1 MKWKGYFIRI
11 ILLLL
16 VMEDLFGK
24 LVILN
29 TLGNF
34 YQVKDMGLVH
44 LNGLMEGNILAD
56 GVMGKWLG
64 VALCINKIKFYL
76 KLRMGKMLIEGIIN
90 YYYNK
95 IILNL
100 LIKNNLI
107 LILLLFIYYYHI
119 IDLKSSCSYKIL
131 KQLK

>member
-1 MKWKGYFIRI
+1 
-11 ILLLL
+11 
-16 VMEDLFGK
+16 
-24 LVILN
+24 
-29 TLGNF
+29 
-34 YQVKDMGLVH
+34 
-44 LNGLMEGNILAD
+44 
-56 GVMGKWLG
+56 MGKWLG